1 MALDFIGVGE
11 RGVEAWDWLAVEEW
25 LAGGNPALPIGAIVR
40 ARWLPCAPFPKLA
53 RRGICGNNQLLQ
65 SQPFATHRHANMTM
79 QTHHQI
85 ERRSPMKR
93 TILFGLLCGSLL
105 LANPVFANDSAQ
117 LQCEA
122 QAAAKKLNGA
132 AKTSFVGK
140 CVKDAAG
147 AATGECEKAAAD
159 KKLAGAAKNSFIQK
173 CVKTG
178 AAIDPAAKCEKAAAD
193 KKLAGAAKNSFV
205 QKCVKD
211 SAAK

>member
-11 RGVEAWDWLAVEEW
+11 PDGKELGWLAVDEG
-25 LAGGNPALPIGAIVR
+25 LVGGNPTPPIGAIVR
-40 ARWLPCAPFPKLA
+40 AMVALCSAPKLA
-53 RRGICGNNQLLQ
+53 RRGICGNNQLLP

-85 ERRSPMKR
+85 ERGSPMKR
-93 TILFGLLCGSLL
+93 TILFGLLCGSVL
-105 LANPVFANDSAQ
+105 LANPVFANDAAQ

-178 AAIDPAAKCEKAAAD
+178 AAMDPAAKCEKAAAD

>member
-1 MALDFIGVGE
+1 MPRETGWGESRSGNRRYSAAMVPCALCSV
-11 RGVEAWDWLAVEEW
+11 A
-25 LAGGNPALPIGAIVR
+25 LAGKTGDLRQQSAVAIT
-40 ARWLPCAPFPKLA
+40 A
-53 RRGICGNNQLLQ
+53 ICKPSLCKQV
-65 SQPFATHRHANMTM
+65 TM
-79 QTHHQI
+79 PTHHNK
-85 ERRSPMKR
+85 ERHMKR
-93 TILFGLLCGSLL
+93 IAILFGLLCGSVL
-105 LANPVFANDSAQ
+105 LANPVFANDAAQ

-122 QAAAKKLNGA
+122 QAAAKKLAGA

-147 AATGECEKAAAD
+147 AKSGECEKAAAD

-178 AAIDPAAKCEKAAAD
+178 AAVDPAAKCEKAAAD

>member
-1 MALDFIGVGE
+1 
-11 RGVEAWDWLAVEEW
+11 
-25 LAGGNPALPIGAIVR
+25 
-40 ARWLPCAPFPKLA
+40 
-53 RRGICGNNQLLQ
+53 
-65 SQPFATHRHANMTM
+65 M
-79 QTHHQI
+79 QTHHNK
-85 ERRSPMKR
+85 ERHMKR
-93 TILFGLLCGSLL
+93 IAILFGLFCTGALL
-105 LANPVFANDSAQ
+105 TGTAFAQDSAQ

-173 CVKTG
+173 CVKTD
-178 AAIDPAAKCEKAAAD
+178 AATDKAAQCEKAAAD

-205 QKCVKD
+205 QKCVK
-211 SAAK
+211 SA

>member
-1 MALDFIGVGE
+1 
-11 RGVEAWDWLAVEEW
+11 
-25 LAGGNPALPIGAIVR
+25 
-40 ARWLPCAPFPKLA
+40 
-53 RRGICGNNQLLQ
+53 
-65 SQPFATHRHANMTM
+65 
-79 QTHHQI
+79 
-85 ERRSPMKR
+85 MKR
-93 TILFGLLCGSLL
+93 IAILFGLLCGSVLL
-105 LANPVFANDSAQ
+105 TNPVFANDAAQ

-122 QAAAKKLNGA
+122 QAAAKKLAGA

-140 CVKDAAG
+140 CVKDAAS
-147 AATGECEKAAAD
+147 AKTGECEKAAAD

-178 AAIDPAAKCEKAAAD
+178 AAMDPAAKCEKAAAD

>member
-1 MALDFIGVGE
+1 M
-11 RGVEAWDWLAVEEW
+11 
-25 LAGGNPALPIGAIVR
+25 P
-40 ARWLPCAPFPKLA
+40 
-53 RRGICGNNQLLQ
+53 
-65 SQPFATHRHANMTM
+65 
-79 QTHHQI
+79 THHNK
-85 ERRSPMKR
+85 ERHMKR
-93 TILFGLLCGSLL
+93 IAILFGLLCGSVLL
-105 LANPVFANDSAQ
+105 TNPVFANDAAQ

-122 QAAAKKLNGA
+122 QAAAKKLAGA

-147 AATGECEKAAAD
+147 AKTGECEKAAAD

-178 AAIDPAAKCEKAAAD
+178 VAVDPAAKCEKAAAD